1 VIRAAWRGV
10 VRLLGSAGLT
20 VGLLVLAGVWSAIAS
35 MIPQVGASGQQVA
48 VWVAAHPGLEPVVG
62 TLGLHTAF
70 TAPVFVVCVA
80 LLTLCTTLCAWRRT
94 KVAIVRSRALG
105 AAARVD
111 GASLTAVHDRVIDL
125 GRASGAPGAAGVAG
139 DVLEGLGLRVR
150 RTDESVRVVSP
161 IWSVW
166 GSPVFHWA
174 LVAFAVVVLF
184 SSLQASSGLM
194 GIATGQT
201 KQDAPASY
209 GVLTAGPLHNWNA
222 VHRSFRVDS
231 FDTDLRIGNL
241 DYGHAPTVSVL
252 DENGRVVKT
261 QIVYP
266 NAPLQIGSL
275 TIHAPA
281 FGLAATFSM
290 VDTTGVE
297 VASGVQLVDFSS
309 TAASGTTSV
318 GYLVVSDHAGNPDLK
333 VYTTVPL
340 DRAQD
345 GYVQALPSAPTAHV
359 TITTVAGHVVLDSI
373 LKPGDSVQLPTGGS
387 LKVVSVG
394 WYSRLSIVDDWTVPL
409 MYVVLFVAL
418 VGLATAVFARQ
429 QYVVAV
435 VVDGPEGAK
444 LLLSARF
451 WRNASTT
458 RESVVGALTEAL
470 GSVEEGS
477 DS

>member
-1 VIRAAWRGV
+1 VIRQAWRGT
-10 VRLLGSAGLT
+10 VRFLGSTGLAL
-20 VGLLVLAGVWSAIAS
+20 GLLVFAGVWSAVAS
-35 MIPQVGASGQQVA
+35 AIPQADASGQL
-48 VWVAAHPGLEPVVG
+48 VAAWASAHSALEPLVG
-62 TLGLHTAF
+62 TLGLHQAF
-70 TAPVFVVCVA
+70 TAPLFLACVA
-80 LLTLCTTLCAWRRT
+80 LLTLCTSLCAWRRT
-94 KVAIVRSRALG
+94 KVAVARSRALG

-111 GASLTAVHDRVIDL
+111 GASLTAAHDRVIDL
-125 GRASGAPGAAGVAG
+125 GRASGGPGATGVAG
-139 DVLEGLGLRVR
+139 DALEGLGFRVR

-161 IWSVW
+161 TWSVW

-174 LVAFAVVVLF
+174 LVALAVVVLL

-194 GIATGQT
+194 GIATGQA
-201 KQDAPASY
+201 KQDTPASY
-209 GVLTAGPLHNWNA
+209 GVLTAGPLHDWSA

-252 DENGRVVKT
+252 DANGRVVKT

-266 NAPLQIGSL
+266 NMPLQIGSL

-281 FGLAATFSM
+281 FGLAVTFSM

-309 TAASGTTSV
+309 TAASGTTSA
-318 GYLVVSDHAGNPDLK
+318 GYLVVSDQAGNPDLK

-340 DRAQD
+340 ERVQD
-345 GYVQALPSAPTAHV
+345 GYVQALPSAPTAQV
-359 TITTVAGHVVLDSI
+359 TITTVAGQVVLDSV
-373 LKPGDSVQLPTGGS
+373 LKPGDSVPLPTGGS

-429 QYVVAV
+429 QYVVAT

-458 RESVVGALTEAL
+458 RENVVGALTKAL
-470 GSVEEGS
+470 GGVEEGS